1 MPLFLR
7 HAGKS
12 PSIDQNCGNP
22 EIDYPIDS
30 RTDGTRGAIDLQ
42 HQRHLGRLR
51 RPPGGLRSDRQS
63 QGKEGARLLA
73 RMIALIGS
81 AAPDSPASNLDLT
94 FSTGL
99 FGAWGVVG
107 VGGEARWNSPWVGF
121 AAGVSAGPIPTA
133 SLGLW
138 WPRGGW
144 RGGLQ
149 VAYGTT
155 PWGVSCG
162 VAPEYEDHSCHAV
175 AGSINLVIEK
185 NDLWRGLVLQ
195 GGVGPNLVGS
205 GGAGF
210 GFLGTLGLG
219 WRW

>member
-1 MPLFLR
+1 MGWQTVQESSSNEWTWKPAFKKLDHR
-7 HAGKS
+7 EGITEGK
-12 PSIDQNCGNP
+12 
-22 EIDYPIDS
+22 
-30 RTDGTRGAIDLQ
+30 L
-42 HQRHLGRLR
+42 
-51 RPPGGLRSDRQS
+51 
-63 QGKEGARLLA
+63 
-73 RMIALIGS
+73 
-81 AAPDSPASNLDLT
+81 
-94 FSTGL
+94 
-99 FGAWGVVG
+99 
-107 VGGEARWNSPWVGF
+107 
-121 AAGVSAGPIPTA
+121 SAGPIPAA